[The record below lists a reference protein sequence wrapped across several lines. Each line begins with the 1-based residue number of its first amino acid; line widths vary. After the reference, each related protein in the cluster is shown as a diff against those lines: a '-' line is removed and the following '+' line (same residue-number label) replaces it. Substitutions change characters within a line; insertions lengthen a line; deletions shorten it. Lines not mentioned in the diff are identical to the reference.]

1 MKSASLFPR
10 YPREHLERLIR
21 LESKDLFAVLAFA
34 LGAGVMALAT
44 PMAVQALVNS
54 IAFGVL
60 VQPLV
65 VLILVLFGCLALNSV
80 LNGLQI
86 FVVEMIQRR
95 LFVRLVSQ
103 ISTTLLEGRLDHPL
117 FKKGSDLANYY
128 FEVMTIQKTWSNLLL
143 DGLSYGL
150 QTLIGLILLAFYH
163 PALLGFDALI
173 IASLYVIFRVLG
185 KEGIETAVTES
196 EAKHAVA
203 SWLQELPRHPLATR
217 YGHGKSWGLDR
228 SNALTERYLER
239 SKDHFKVL
247 MKQQAAILGLYAVAN
262 SVLLGLGGWMVIER
276 QLTLG
281 QLVAAELIVSAMLS
295 GLTRLGK
302 TITSYYDLMAGMEK
316 LTYLLDL
323 PDEPQRN
330 ADPHHQDVLI
340 TIKFDQ
346 IVINID
352 ENESEKPLAI
362 PDLEIRAGEKCLFVC
377 PDPGAS
383 VCLLQS
389 ISGHRQSIEGAIS
402 INGIDTRILGMAEF
416 REQSF
421 LVTKPEWFQVSIIEN
436 IKMGNPSIGLGQVQE
451 VLRVVGLDQ
460 TIQGLSGGAR
470 SNLTV
475 TGAPLDYEQLGR
487 LTLAR
492 AIAAQPRFLMVG
504 PLIDSV
510 AEPYLQDILDT
521 LLGQDA
527 PWSLVLVT
535 ANTRVFEAV
544 HGRAK
549 VIRLEPKQH
558 REV

>member
-1 MKSASLFPR
+1 MKPGLLFPR
-10 YPREHLERLIR
+10 HPRQHLQRLIS
-21 LESKDLFAVLAFA
+21 LEAQDLYAVLAFA
-34 LGAGVMALAT
+34 LAAGVMALAT
-44 PMAVQALVNS
+44 PIAVQALVNT

-60 VQPLV
+60 IQPLV
-65 VLILVLFGCLALNSV
+65 ILMLVLFGCLALNSV

-103 ISTTLLEGRLDHPL
+103 ISATLMEGRLDHPL

-150 QTLIGLILLAFYH
+150 QTLIGLVLLAFYH

-185 KEGIETAVTES
+185 TDGIETAVAES

-203 SWLQELPRHPLATR
+203 SWLQELPRHPVATR

-228 SNALTERYLER
+228 SNGLVEHYLER
-239 SKDHFKVL
+239 SKDHFRVL

-302 TITSYYDLMAGMEK
+302 TITSYYDLMAGMDK
-316 LTYLLDL
+316 LSYLLDL
-323 PDEPQRN
+323 PEEPQIQG
-330 ADPHHQDVLI
+330 DFPHEPAFRTMKIEKLSI
-340 TIKFDQ
+340 MA
-346 IVINID
+346 
-352 ENESEKPLAI
+352 NERGNLLAI
-362 PDLEIRAGEKCLFVC
+362 PDIDICQGQKYLLST
-377 PDPGAS
+377 PDQEAS
-383 VCLLQS
+383 VRLLETL
-389 ISGHRQSIEGAIS
+389 SGIRTPTDGTIS
-402 INGIDTRILGMAEF
+402 INGIDTRVLGLTSF
-416 REQSF
+416 RNQSAM
-421 LVTKPEWFQVSIIEN
+421 VMNAEWFQVSIVEN
-436 IKMGNPSIGLGQVQE
+436 IRMGNPSIGLREVQE
-451 VLRVVGLDQ
+451 ALRSVGLEQ
-460 TIQGLSGGAR
+460 TIKELPEGATSR
-470 SNLTV
+470 LTV
-475 TGAPLDYEQLGR
+475 SGTPLNLEQLGR

-492 AIAAQPRFLMVG
+492 AIAAKPQLLMVG
-504 PLIDSV
+504 PLIDSI
-510 AEPYLQDILDT
+510 AEPYLHFILNM

-527 PWSLVLVT
+527 GSSLILIT
-535 ANTRVFEAV
+535 ADTRISKAAE
-544 HGRAK
+544 GRAQ
-549 VIRLEPKQH
+549 VIKLKPQQNQEG
-558 REV
+558 